1 MGSSKENRQTKHYL
15 RLSYPTNITSPPLFN
30 SKSIPSSLSSSM
42 SRPMLIDVPVSE
54 IAVSLVASVHAELAF
69 DLVDDADFLAVVLV
83 EESMSLLMPR
93 SNPVPQSIIIT
104 LHSRSN
110 SRSSHISSSKR
121 SRVVLVRIEVG
132 SSVSREGRRS
142 SNSSRVSVN
151 GSVEDLLVSVLLG
164 VEGSSS
170 SDLGGF
176 DCSES
181 ASGGSVVEGGVVGS
195 VVVVV
200 VVVKVGR
207 DGVVVVGLR
216 VRAVVIVNMRG
227 VVGVRVLR
235 VIFSVSE
242 SGGGSREVSL
252 LGRSGHVSES
262 ILAVRSIPDEGVLID
277 VSVSTELGNIVVR
290 VGVGPVDL
298 GIAVGFRSSSRGPGR
313 VRVLDGRLFRGA
325 AS

>member
-1 MGSSKENRQTKHYL
+1 MVSFEERREKEKKTRRGRERKKKRKNDLEYASSP
-15 RLSYPTNITSPPLFN
+15 SN
-30 SKSIPSSLSSSM
+30 SK
-42 SRPMLIDVPVSE
+42 R
-54 IAVSLVASVHAELAF
+54 ATH
-69 DLVDDADFLAVVLV
+69 
-83 EESMSLLMPR
+83 SMSLLMPR

-227 VVGVRVLR
+227 VVGVRVLGDNEEQEKEMSERNEIERR
-235 VIFSVSE
+235 VDDSK
-242 SGGGSREVSL
+242 L
-252 LGRSGHVSES
+252 
-262 ILAVRSIPDEGVLID
+262 
-277 VSVSTELGNIVVR
+277 T
-290 VGVGPVDL
+290 
-298 GIAVGFRSSSRGPGR
+298 
-313 VRVLDGRLFRGA
+313 
-325 AS
+325 